1 MILAFWSDKG
11 GTGKSTLATTTA
23 KALGLPIVDLD
34 PQGDAARWC
43 KRAGHACTTLSNESW
58 DSVKDTLGRLATE
71 TEDVV
76 VDCPPGHD
84 PRSLSGAALA
94 RLAVLVAG
102 DGDSDLVA
110 LGRGLEYLKRLKGAG
125 NPGLS
130 VAVALNKVNPNTIL
144 GRQAIEGLRGAA
156 GQKGYR
162 FLGAV
167 GNRVSIRQSFGL
179 GVSAIATGG
188 AGAHEMRGVVEAIRD
203 ILSSE
208 VQH

>member
-23 KALGLPIVDLD
+23 KTLGFPVYDLD
-34 PQGDAARWC
+34 PQGDATRWC
-43 KRAGHACTTLSNESW
+43 KRAAHPCTSLANEPW
-58 DSVKDTLGRLATE
+58 EAVKLALDRIATSA
-71 TEDVV
+71 TPVV

-110 LGRGLEYLKRLKGAG
+110 LGRGLEYLKRLRGSG
-125 NPGLS
+125 NPDLM
-130 VAVALNKVNPNTIL
+130 VAVALNKVNPNTTL
-144 GRQAIEGLRGAA
+144 AKQAIQGLRGASSA
-156 GQKGYR
+156 KGYH

-167 GNRVSIRQSFGL
+167 ANRISIRQSFGL
-179 GVSAIATGG
+179 GTSAISAGG
-188 AGAHEMRGVVEAIRD
+188 TAAHEMRTVVEAIRD

-208 VQH
+208 VQQ

>member
-11 GTGKSTLATTTA
+11 GTGKSTLATTAA
-23 KALGLPIVDLD
+23 KALGLPVVDLD
-34 PQGDAARWC
+34 PQGDATRWC
-43 KRAGHACTTLSNESW
+43 KRAGHPCTWYANDPWE
-58 DSVKDTLGRLATE
+58 DVKRALGQLATSNQI
-71 TEDVV
+71 VV

-94 RLAVLVAG
+94 RLAILVAG

-125 NPGLS
+125 NPDLF
-130 VAVALNKVNPNTIL
+130 VAVALNKVNPHTVL
-144 GRQAIEGLRGAA
+144 GRQAMEGLKGASSR
-156 GQKGYR
+156 KGYR
-162 FLGAV
+162 YLGAV

-179 GVSAIATGG
+179 GVSAIAAGG
-188 AGAHEMRGVVEAIRD
+188 TGAHEMRVVVEAIRD